1 MASPETPTIT
11 VPPARVIDP
20 RRSRRWGL
28 IVAGAGVVLLLMVRG
43 LLVQAFYIPSG
54 SMEPTLAPSDRILV
68 NKIGVA
74 SSMKRGDLVV
84 FDGTRTFAPHSAVG
98 DSAVGDSAVG
108 DSAVGDSVVGA
119 EQPSALGT
127 VMAAVASMLSIQ
139 TDQSDYVKRV
149 VGLPGDHVV
158 CCDASGLITVNDVAV
173 HEQYLYPGD
182 PPSDLTFDVT
192 VPSERVWLMG
202 DHRSD
207 SSDSRAHLGDPGGGM
222 VRLNDVIGR
231 AAVVYWPPSRAS
243 ILHAP
248 ASLDAIP
255 ANVTGESRQ

>member
-1 MASPETPTIT
+1 MSPRNQMASPEAPAIT
-11 VPPARVIDP
+11 VPPARVIHP
-20 RRSRRWGL
+20 QRSRRRGL
-28 IVAGAGVVLLLMVRG
+28 IVVGVGVVLLLMVRG

-54 SMEPTLAPSDRILV
+54 SMEPTLAPGDRILV
-68 NKIGVA
+68 NKVGA
-74 SSMKRGDLVV
+74 TSSLKRGDLVV
-84 FDGTRTFAPHSAVG
+84 FDGTRTFGSSP
-98 DSAVGDSAVG
+98 
-108 DSAVGDSVVGA
+108 GA
-119 EQPSALGT
+119 GSEQPSAMGT
-127 VMAAVASMLSIQ
+127 VMGAMASMLSIQ

-158 CCDASGLITVNDVAV
+158 CCDASGLITVNDVAL

-182 PPSDLTFDVT
+182 VPSDLTFDVT

-231 AAVVYWPPSRAS
+231 AAVVYWPPSRAG
-243 ILHAP
+243 ILRAP
-248 ASLDAIP
+248 ASLGGIP
-255 ANVTGESRQ
+255 ANVTGASHT

>member
-1 MASPETPTIT
+1 MSPRYQMASPETPAIT
-11 VPPARVIDP
+11 APPARVIDP
-20 RRSRRWGL
+20 QRSRRRGL

-54 SMEPTLAPSDRILV
+54 SMEPTLQPDDRILV

-84 FDGTRTFAPHSAVG
+84 FDGTRTFAPHSVVDSG
-98 DSAVGDSAVG
+98 QPSAVGTMM
-108 DSAVGDSVVGA
+108 GA
-119 EQPSALGT
+119 
-127 VMAAVASMLSIQ
+127 MASMLSIQ

-158 CCDASGLITVNDVAV
+158 CCDAKGLITVNDVAV

-182 PPSDLTFDVT
+182 QPSDLTFDVT

-231 AAVVYWPPSRAS
+231 AAVVYWPPSRAGF
-243 ILHAP
+243 LRAP

-255 ANVTGESRQ
+255 ANITGEGHQ

>member
-1 MASPETPTIT
+1 MSPRNQMASPETPTIT
-11 VPPARVIDP
+11 VPPARVIHP
-20 RRSRRWGL
+20 QRSRRRGL
-28 IVAGAGVVLLLMVRG
+28 MVAGAGVVLLLMVRG

-54 SMEPTLAPSDRILV
+54 SMEPTLAPGDRILV
-68 NKIGVA
+68 NKVGVA
-74 SSMKRGDLVV
+74 SSLKRGDLVV
-84 FDGTRTFAPHSAVG
+84 FDGTRTFTPSP
-98 DSAVGDSAVG
+98 
-108 DSAVGDSVVGA
+108 GA
-119 EQPSALGT
+119 GSEQPSAMGAATGT
-127 VMAAVASMLSIQ
+127 VMGAMASMLSIQ

-158 CCDASGLITVNDVAV
+158 CCDASGLITINDVAV

-182 PPSDLTFDVT
+182 VPSDLTFDVT

-231 AAVVYWPPSRAS
+231 AVVVYWPPSRAS
-243 ILHAP
+243 ILRAP
-248 ASLDAIP
+248 ASLDGIP
-255 ANVTGESRQ
+255 GNLTGASHT